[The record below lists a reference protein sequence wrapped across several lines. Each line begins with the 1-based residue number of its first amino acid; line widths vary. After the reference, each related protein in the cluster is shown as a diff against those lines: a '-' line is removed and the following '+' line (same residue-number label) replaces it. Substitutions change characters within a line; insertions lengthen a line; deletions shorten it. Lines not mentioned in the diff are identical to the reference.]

1 MHRGTRVGESPYGCA
16 AAPAAG
22 MMLSLEMVL
31 LGGLTATA
39 AAAATSTG
47 PPSPPPVPPEGTK
60 PHIVFA
66 MIDDWG
72 WYDNGF
78 HGNPV
83 IKTPFLD
90 EMVRTEALLLERH
103 YVFKYCSPT
112 RRSFLNGRYPP
123 HSGQANG
130 ADVTVDTR
138 MHTIAA
144 KLKGAGY
151 RTGMSGKW
159 HAGHMIVKQQP
170 HGVGFDVSTR
180 VFFLLSAARLTVSAL
195 HGCAAWLRCRRR

>member
-1 MHRGTRVGESPYGCA
+1 VRSRCHLKLAPYDA
-16 AAPAAG
+16 AKNIPDAKYTLGLVARPPPPPPPPPAPW
-22 MMLSLEMVL
+22 
-31 LGGLTATA
+31 
-39 AAAATSTG
+39 
-47 PPSPPPVPPEGTK
+47 PPPGPPVPGEGTK
-60 PHIVFA
+60 PHLVFA

-78 HGNPV
+78 HGNSV

-90 EMVRTEALLLERH
+90 AMVRNDALLLERH

-112 RRSFLNGRYPP
+112 RRSFLSGRVPP

-144 KLKGAGY
+144 KLKQAGY

-159 HAGHMIVKQQP
+159 HAGHMLVKQQP
-170 HGVGFDVSTR
+170 HGVGFDTSLGYMNGACDPSGAT
-180 VFFLLSAARLTVSAL
+180 LAL
-195 HGCAAWLRCRRR
+195 R